1 MPVTLPPTAAWR
13 HIGARDGFEVV
24 FLAAAPGGHRL
35 EGHVAAVEQG
45 QAWAVTYLI
54 EVDGG
59 WATRRA
65 RVTTH
70 SPAGRFERTLEADG
84 AGAWRV
90 EGAPAALLDGCLDVD
105 LEASACTNALPVHRL
120 RLGVGEVAD
129 APAAYLRA
137 VDLAVERLEQRYEQ
151 LPDEGA
157 GRRFAYAAP
166 RFDYADRLT
175 YDAHGLVLD
184 YPGLATR
191 VA

>member
-1 MPVTLPPTAAWR
+1 
-13 HIGARDGFEVV
+13 
-24 FLAAAPGGHRL
+24 
-35 EGHVAAVEQG
+35 VEEG
-45 QAWAVTYLI
+45 QAWAVAYVV

-65 RVTTH
+65 RVTGH
-70 SPAGRFERTLEADG
+70 SPAGRFERTLEAD
-84 AGAWRV
+84 ASGAWRV
-90 EGAPAALLDGCLDVD
+90 DGAPAPELDGCLDVD

-120 RLGVGEVAD
+120 RLGVGAAAD
-129 APAAYLRA
+129 APAAYVRA
-137 VDLAVERLEQRYEQ
+137 ADLAVERLEQRYEQ

-166 RFDYADRLT
+166 RFGYADRLT